1 MNYFYKCFLVFL
13 FFNLIYTDLNSQ
25 TYYSSS
31 YSSDS
36 LFKLHYQ
43 LHYNKVFCLIFEQ
56 LDYEY
61 DESLFITGKYEI
73 SSDTLYLYEDEN
85 IDIQISVETYLYE
98 DDSLEIGDF
107 QFLTQ
112 IKELIYGHYVPVQ
125 YKPVEYTLNDSI
137 HLIATKG
144 DELNQVIMKRDGVQ
158 NLWLEIQH
166 EFNVQKK
173 FYIEPK
179 ASNNTFLIV
188 YHIMSRMY
196 ELKHQIKNVPSII
209 TLNGKQLYVKY
220 FIQGDGDAPDW

>member
-1 MNYFYKCFLVFL
+1 MKYLILTLFALLIQNELNCQTFYTSH
-13 FFNLIYTDLNSQ
+13 NSIDSRYLI
-25 TYYSSS
+25 
-31 YSSDS
+31 
-36 LFKLHYQ
+36 HYQ
-43 LHYNKVFCLIFEQ
+43 LHFDGEFCLVFEQ
-56 LDYEY
+56 YNYEY

-73 SSDTLYLYEDEN
+73 SNDTLYLYEDEN

-98 DDSLEIGDF
+98 DDSFEVGDI
-107 QFLTQ
+107 QILTP

-220 FIQGDGDAPDW
+220 FIQSEGDATD